1 MVPILKVHQCQCL
14 SLSLSSAEA
23 LPAQDQPGVQP
34 DCDGG
39 ARAQPDVLVGG
50 RLAAAAGV
58 LVRPRAAQHAARG
71 QPHQGQEQGRAN
83 QVSLMPYYGVTLVVC
98 HLGFVDTL
106 LNHSAI

>member
-1 MVPILKVHQCQCL
+1 MPL

-34 DCDGG
+34 DGDGG

-71 QPHQGQEQGRAN
+71 KPHQGQEQGRAN
-83 QVSLMPYYGVTLVVC
+83 QVCVQYRMIRRVS
-98 HLGFVDTL
+98 
-106 LNHSAI
+106 